1 MRANIAGIEGV
12 TISVHGHDDLGMAV
26 ANFMAAIEG
35 GARQIEC
42 TINGIGERAG
52 NAALEEIVMALH
64 VRKSFYNRCFAREP
78 LDDRAL
84 TNIVTVRARGGPFFL
99 RLLLREH
106 RQCPC
111 EHLSPA
117 LTSACRFPPSLRVC
131 FFNFFSNL
139 PDGNLQVQPP
149 GVDHDGHDGAAQQ
162 SDRRRQRFRAREW
175 HSPRWHAEEPQY
187 LRNHGRRARRH
198 R

>member
-78 LDDRAL
+78 LDERAL
-84 TNIVTVRARGGPFFL
+84 TNIVTVGDRCGAPSVI
-99 RLLLREH
+99 LLLMESH
-106 RQCPC
+106 ECCCSKFPG
-111 EHLSPA
+111 LTLAKYSIFA
-117 LTSACRFPPSLRVC
+117 LPFQFKSCRPKFTSRVAWCRP
-131 FFNFFSNL
+131 
-139 PDGNLQVQPP
+139 
-149 GVDHDGHDGAAQQ
+149 
-162 SDRRRQRFRAREW
+162 
-175 HSPRWHAEEPQY
+175 
-187 LRNHGRRARRH
+187 
-198 R
+198 